1 MASLVNNLRF
11 FFLMRET
18 ETTKAKK
25 TAPEQDKNSQK
36 TKYIPFG
43 LGVGPLGEN
52 IPSTPDLQHYI

>member
-25 TAPEQDKNSQK
+25 TAPEQDKNSQQAK
-36 TKYIPFG
+36 NIPFG
-43 LGVGPLGEN
+43 LGVGPSGEN
-52 IPSTPDLQHYI
+52 IPFTPDLQHYI